1 MAIDPEHTEK
11 PSCIAAPKSA
21 DDADLDAYLRAI
33 EGDERFVVRSVL
45 KRSPFET
52 TEVVDRIEDGGSMSG
67 PYVRK
72 RLSRDSGL
80 GSAYRTLYEAART
93 SAPHTFVPRVYECYD
108 TEDSRVVVME
118 YVHGSTLREVVERKG
133 PSFALACEVYPA
145 VCRAVMGLHRSFD
158 PPLIHRD
165 LKPDNIIMRNGGA
178 VLVDLG
184 IARQWQEGKLRDTMR
199 FGTREFAPPEQYGFG
214 QTDVRSDVYALGQLL
229 FYCLTGRTATQRDR
243 DASFLVE
250 GVTERTAPIVKRA
263 MAFAPAE
270 RYESV
275 DALLR
280 AFGKATR
287 QVAFPHPALP
297 SPKSERAASHSL
309 DSFPRRLSA
318 FIPDGVG
325 RVWNVIVI
333 AAWALFMAVDIDML
347 RTDAASLAPS
357 WPAWYSAMV
366 FGGWLGLAFT
376 VAAYLLLDKRRLR
389 ARFAWLRSW
398 SLLQEVLVLIAA
410 LLVYFGA
417 VVIVGAM
424 FVA

>member
-1 MAIDPEHTEK
+1 MV
-11 PSCIAAPKSA
+11 
-21 DDADLDAYLRAI
+21 RA
-33 EGDERFVVRSVL
+33 VL

-52 TEVVDRIEDGGSMSG
+52 TEVVDRIEDGASMSG

-80 GSAYRTLYEAART
+80 GSAYCTLYEAQRA
-93 SAPHTFVPRVYECYD
+93 SAPPAFVPRLYECYD

-118 YVHGSTLREVVERKG
+118 YVHGATLREVVERKG
-133 PSFALACEVYPA
+133 PSFSLACEVYPA
-145 VCRAVMGLHRSFD
+145 ICRAVMGLHRSFD

-165 LKPDNIIMRNGGA
+165 LKPDNIIMRNGDA

-250 GVTERTAPIVKRA
+250 GVTERTAPIIKRA
-263 MAFAPAE
+263 MAFSPAE

-275 DALLR
+275 GALLR

-287 QVAFPHPALP
+287 SVAFSHPALP
-297 SPKSERAASHSL
+297 SPEGDRAASHGL
-309 DSFPRRLSA
+309 DSLPHRLSA
-318 FIPDGVG
+318 LIPDGVG

-333 AAWALFMAVDIDML
+333 AAWTLFMAVDIDML
-347 RTDAASLAPS
+347 RTDAVSLAPS
-357 WPAWYSAMV
+357 WPEWYSVMV

-398 SLLQEVLVLIAA
+398 SLLQEALVLLAA

-424 FVA
+424 FVV